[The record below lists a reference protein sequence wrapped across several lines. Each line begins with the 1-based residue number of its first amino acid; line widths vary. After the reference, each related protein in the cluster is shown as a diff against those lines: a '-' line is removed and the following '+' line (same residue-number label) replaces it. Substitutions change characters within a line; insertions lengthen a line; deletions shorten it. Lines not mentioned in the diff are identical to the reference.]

1 MTHEV
6 WQQLS
11 VLRCRNPQAIEN
23 CLLGHGAL
31 SITLEDAADQ
41 ALLEPDP
48 GQHPLWQSTR
58 ISALFATQQ
67 ALTAARSDLVQ
78 MGVEAIDIITGELP
92 DKDWVRAWMQHYQPL
107 QYGRL
112 HICPS
117 HITAPSDAEAVV
129 IRLDPGL
136 AFGTGTHPTTQLCL
150 QWLEQTDLRN
160 LVVIDYGCGSG
171 ILSLAAA
178 KLGASKV
185 FAVDHD
191 AQAIQAT
198 LENARNNE
206 VDAVIE
212 AGLPTALQ
220 LPQADVII
228 ANIIA
233 RPLIELKHTLLDHL
247 RPDGVLVLSGI
258 LSPQADVVAASYL
271 PELHRTQQWQQDD
284 WVCMALSRR
293 RQ

>member
-11 VLRCRNPQAIEN
+11 VLRCRKPQAIEN
-23 CLLGHGAL
+23 CLLDHGAL

-78 MGVEAIDIITGELP
+78 MGVEAIDIISGELP

-107 QYGRL
+107 QCGRL

-117 HITAPSDAEAVV
+117 HITASSDAEVVV

-136 AFGTGTHPTTQLCL
+136 AFGTGTHPTTRLCL

-160 LVVIDYGCGSG
+160 RVVIDYGCGSG
-171 ILSLAAA
+171 ILALAAA

-191 AQAIQAT
+191 PQSIQAT
-198 LENARNNE
+198 RDNAGNNDVAEQIHIGLAGELE
-206 VDAVIE
+206 
-212 AGLPTALQ
+212 LPS
-220 LPQADVII
+220 ADIVI

-233 RPLIELKHTLLDHL
+233 RPLIELKSTLLACL
-247 RPDGVLVLSGI
+247 QPEGTLVLSGI
-258 LSPQADVVAASYL
+258 LTQQADVVAASYL
-271 PELHRTQQWQQDD
+271 PQLQRQQQWQQDG
-284 WVCMALSRR
+284 WICMGLSWF
-293 RQ
+293 